1 MAAIVATHPP
11 GRSPGPRDRA
21 DDRDPQGTIQFREGW
36 VGAGFTSV
44 SNLVL
49 RSPRLNPTAK
59 VVYGLLLSYAWERGR
74 TWPGQEA
81 LAAHMGT
88 TTRTVRNALA
98 DLKAVGLI
106 TVEQRGL
113 RQTNVYWVEP
123 LERFARA
130 GGPSA
135 EPTAPEIAESGAR
148 FRSDRKNF
156 SGQERQL
163 VSGQERQKIA
173 AKEDSRQEHPRE
185 QHHHPP
191 APPAT
196 LALPSS
202 TTRGSVG
209 AVDVVA
215 LLLSHGVT
223 RRIAEGLA
231 TDYPQ
236 EAIRQQVE
244 WHGYR
249 PTAKNPVGALVQA
262 VRDGWAPPRAWREA
276 QEREAAL
283 ARQAQ
288 EQHAQAAAEE
298 EARRRREAV
307 PAEERVRGRLEFWL
321 TGQRRKGREPDE
333 AAVAAKR
340 AGLLAQLGA
349 DTGSDQG
356 AATALVREDTPRS
369 GETDTSGSRPS
380 PPPV

>member
-1 MAAIVATHPP
+1 MTAIAATHPP
-11 GRSPGPRDRA
+11 DTPSILSDQA
-21 DDRDPQGTIQFREGW
+21 NDHDPEGTIRFRERW
-36 VGAGFTSV
+36 LGAGFTSV
-44 SNLVL
+44 PNLVL

-81 LAAHMGT
+81 LAAHMGA

-98 DLKAVGLI
+98 DLKAAGLI

-135 EPTAPEIAESGAR
+135 EPTAPAARGLGER
-148 FRSDRKNF
+148 FRSDRKNS
-156 SGQERQL
+156 SGQERQR

-173 AKEDSRQEHPRE
+173 AKEDSGEEDPE
-185 QHHHPP
+185 EHHHHT
-191 APPAT
+191 AVPPAT
-196 LALPSS
+196 LALPPS

-236 EAIRQQVE
+236 EVIRQQV
-244 WHGYR
+244 
-249 PTAKNPVGALVQA
+249 A
-262 VRDGWAPPRAWREA
+262 
-276 QEREAAL
+276 
-283 ARQAQ
+283 
-288 EQHAQAAAEE
+288 
-298 EARRRREAV
+298 
-307 PAEERVRGRLEFWL
+307 
-321 TGQRRKGREPDE
+321 
-333 AAVAAKR
+333 
-340 AGLLAQLGA
+340 
-349 DTGSDQG
+349 
-356 AATALVREDTPRS
+356 
-369 GETDTSGSRPS
+369 
-380 PPPV
+380 